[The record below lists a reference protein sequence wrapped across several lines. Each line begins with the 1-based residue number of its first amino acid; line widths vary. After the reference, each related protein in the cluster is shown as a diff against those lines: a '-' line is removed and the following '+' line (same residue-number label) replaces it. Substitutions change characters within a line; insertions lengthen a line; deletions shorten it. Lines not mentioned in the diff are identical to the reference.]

1 MAFFLSLNL
10 PTFMVQQRWQAAVA
24 ATSGQQQRNT
34 PKLLFTKGH
43 RAPAIMA
50 ADVEVF

>member
-10 PTFMVQQRWQAAVA
+10 PTFMVQQRWKAAV

-50 ADVEVF
+50 ADAEVF